1 MKKLLAMILTLALT
15 LSVGL
20 SSALANEKISI
31 IATENPHAQIL
42 ELVRDD
48 LAALGY
54 DLDLTVVTD
63 YVVENPATSD
73 GSVMAN
79 FFQHIPYLN
88 SYNESVSDDEKL
100 VGVVYT
106 HFEPMA
112 IYAGT
117 KESLADIAQG
127 DRVAIPNDPTNE
139 NRALLL
145 LQEAGLITLPA
156 DATLESTC
164 TPLDIVDNPYG
175 LEIYEVNAELIPGL
189 RSDVAYAVINGN
201 NAVLADLVPYVD
213 GLYAEGPDS
222 LAAQNYVNLIAVRP
236 ENADAD
242 WVEALKSVIYTQ
254 KVYDLIVS
262 SGFAPTFT
270 PADAATA
277 AE

>member
-1 MKKLLAMILTLALT
+1 MKKLLAIILTLALT

-20 SSALANEKISI
+20 SSALAKEKISI

-42 ELVRDD
+42 ELVKDD

-156 DATLESTC
+156 DTTLESTC

-175 LEIYEVNAELIPGL
+175 WKL
-189 RSDVAYAVINGN
+189 RGQRRADPRPAQRRGVRRHQRQQR
-201 NAVLADLVPYVD
+201 VLADLVPYVD
-213 GLYAEGPDS
+213 GLYAEG
-222 LAAQNYVNLIAVRP
+222 R
-236 ENADAD
+236 
-242 WVEALKSVIYTQ
+242 
-254 KVYDLIVS
+254 
-262 SGFAPTFT
+262 
-270 PADAATA
+270 TA
-277 AE
+277 SPRRTT